1 MLENIMVKYKK
12 MNKKLIK
19 ALLLSTICLVFNGC
33 SDEEEMC
40 EFTYDRPDGSGNY
53 ITTTVEYPCELGPPV
68 TEPVNKK

>member
-1 MLENIMVKYKK
+1 M
-12 MNKKLIK
+12 
-19 ALLLSTICLVFNGC
+19 STICLVFSGC